1 MEDRKPAYWAV
12 IPAGIRYDEELR
24 PNAKLIYAEISAM
37 SDATGFCWAT
47 NRYLADLF
55 GLTKNTVS
63 ELVAQLAERGYVR
76 LEIVKGDNGNIV
88 ERRIWLAE
96 VHPPIPKNRD
106 TPIPKKTDT
115 PIPKNREEN
124 STSIEHIP
132 PIVPQGGRRRKPEHK
147 DTPDWEPERFAKLW
161 QWYPHDK
168 RGNKQRAIRAWEQ
181 LHPDR
186 DLIDRMAEALQAKSR
201 TEEWKRGVGIPHLST
216 YLNGYGWEEYE
227 PGDLPDGEDEEGGIP
242 VL

>member
-12 IPAGIRYDEELR
+12 LPARVRYDEELR

-63 ELVAQLAERGYVR
+63 ELVAQLADRGYVR
-76 LEIVKGDNGNIV
+76 LEVVKTPTGAV
-88 ERRIWLAE
+88 TERRIWLAE

-124 STSIEHIP
+124 ITSIEHNP
-132 PIVPQGGRRRKPEHK
+132 PIVPQGGRRRKDAHK
-147 DTPDWEPERFAKLW
+147 DAPDWEPERFLKLW
-161 QWYPHDK
+161 AWYPHDK
-168 RGNKQRAIRAWEQ
+168 RGNKQRAIKAWDA

-186 DLIDRMAEALQAKSR
+186 ALIDTMATALDAQSR
-201 TEEWKRGVGIPHLST
+201 TEEWERGVGIPHLST
-216 YLNGYGWEEYE
+216 YLNGYGWE
-227 PGDLPDGEDEEGGIP
+227 GWEGGDDP
-242 VL
+242 WP

>member
-12 IPAGIRYDEELR
+12 LPAGIRYDEELR

-186 DLIDRMAEALQAKSR
+186 ELIDTMASALDAQSR
-201 TEEWKRGVGIPHLST
+201 TDEWERGVGIPHLST
-216 YLNGYGWEEYE
+216 YLNGYGWE
-227 PGDLPDGEDEEGGIP
+227 GWEEGGGDP
-242 VL
+242 WQ